1 MATTPDPMMDD
12 PNAPAGDAD
21 EGAAPDMSGGY
32 CVEIRVDAQGKIS
45 VGVEPLAAEAQE
57 EGAEGGGDDEGYQSV
72 NTIGDA
78 VRLVREI
85 YNHAGSLQA
94 DSAGEDQ
101 MAEGY
106 K

>member
-1 MATTPDPMMDD
+1 MADPTMDETA
-12 PNAPAGDAD
+12 APAGDMPED
-21 EGAAPDMSGGY
+21 AAPDMSGGY
-32 CVEIRVDAQGKIS
+32 CIEIRVDGQGKLS
-45 VGVEPLAAEAQE
+45 VGVEPLAAEASE
-57 EGAEGGGDDEGYQSV
+57 EGAEGGQDESYQSV

-94 DSAGEDQ
+94 DTAGEDQ
-101 MAEGY
+101 MAAGY